1 MSNPALKILIVED
14 SIAFSS
20 MYKNILESKGYKV
33 FVTNDGRTE
42 LEIYEKELKKCLSG
56 KTPFDLI
63 ISDNLMVDMNGVE
76 AGKKILS
83 FSPDQRFLFVTSDPD
98 IIFKSF
104 NVDGKNIDV
113 EQKPISAEVLINKVE
128 LLDESLNTHLW

>member
-1 MSNPALKILIVED
+1 MSNSALKILIAED

-20 MYKNILESKGYKV
+20 MYKNILESKGHKV
-33 FVTNDGRTE
+33 FVTHDGTIE
-42 LEIYEKELKKCLSG
+42 LETYEKELKKCLSG

-63 ISDNLMVDMNGVE
+63 ISDNSMVDMTGAE

-83 FSPDQRFLFVTSDPD
+83 FVPDQRFLFVTSDPD

-104 NVDGKNIDV
+104 NVDGKNIAV

-128 LLDESLNTHLW
+128 SLMNH